1 MRATSIEA
9 INASAAPVQLEI
21 GCGPRPRFP
30 EYTSIDL
37 LEYDNVDIIGDAMEV
52 LSQMNDNSVDTI
64 FASHFL
70 EHIDDLDGFLKQVVR
85 VCADG
90 AQVRFEVPHFSNAF
104 FYSDVTHKTFFGLYS
119 FCYLTKNNMALKR
132 PTPDYATVEGL
143 ELDDVRL
150 VFKSYRPRYVRHAI
164 RKAVQWFVNLGCYT
178 KEFYEENLTG
188 IVSCYEL
195 DFYLRVKKG

>member
-9 INASAAPVQLEI
+9 INRAKVPVQLEI

-30 EYTSIDL
+30 EYTSVDL
-37 LEYDNVDIIGDAMEV
+37 LEYDNVDIVGDANAV
-52 LSQMNDNSVDTI
+52 LSQIEDNSVDTI

-85 VCADG
+85 VCVDG
-90 AQVRFEVPHFSNAF
+90 AQLRFEVPHFSNAF

-119 FCYLTKNNMALKR
+119 FCYLAKNNMALKR
-132 PTPDYATVEGL
+132 PTPDYATIEGL
-143 ELDDVRL
+143 ELNDVRL
-150 VFKSYRPRYVRHAI
+150 VFKSYRPRYIRHAI
-164 RKAVQWFVNLGCYT
+164 RKAVQYFVNLGCYT

>member
-1 MRATSIEA
+1 MKATNIDA
-9 INASAAPVQLEI
+9 INGSALPVQIEI
-21 GCGPRPRFP
+21 GCGPRPRFT
-30 EYTSIDL
+30 EYTSIDM
-37 LEYDNVDIIGDAMEV
+37 LEYPNVDIVGDAMDV
-52 LSQMNDNSVDTI
+52 LSKLKDNSVDVI

-70 EHIDDLDGFLKQVVR
+70 EHISDLDGFLKQVVR
-85 VCADG
+85 VCIDG

-119 FCYLTKNNMALKR
+119 FCYLAKNNMALKR

-143 ELDDVRL
+143 ELNDVKL
-150 VFKSYRPRYVRHAI
+150 VFKSYRPRYVRHAL
-164 RKAVQWFVNLGCYT
+164 RKAVQALVNLNNYT

-195 DFYLRVKKG
+195 DFYLQVKKS